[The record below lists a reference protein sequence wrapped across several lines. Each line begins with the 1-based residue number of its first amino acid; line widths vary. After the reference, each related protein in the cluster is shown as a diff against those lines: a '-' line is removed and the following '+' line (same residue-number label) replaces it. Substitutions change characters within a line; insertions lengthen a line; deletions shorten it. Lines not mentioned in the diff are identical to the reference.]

1 MEVPFSLMKNNK
13 ILCVAKYFEDLE
25 YFVEELKR
33 LNKSTINRTEF
44 KIVSQSEVIKEW
56 KRK

>member
-1 MEVPFSLMKNNK
+1 MLVSFALCKNSK
-13 ILCVAKYFEDLE
+13 ILGVAKYFEDLE

-33 LNKSTINRTEF
+33 LNPKTIDRRDF
-44 KIVSQSEVIKEW
+44 KIISGNEIIREW

>member
-1 MEVPFSLMKNNK
+1 MLVSFALCRNNK
-13 ILCVAKYFEDLE
+13 IIGVAKYFEDLE

-33 LNKSTINRTEF
+33 LNPKIIDRRDF
-44 KIVSQSEVIKEW
+44 KIISGSETIKEW

>member
-1 MEVPFSLMKNNK
+1 MLVPFALCKNNR
-13 ILCVAKYFEDLE
+13 ILMIAKYFEDLE

-33 LNKSTINRTEF
+33 LNPKTIDRREF
-44 KIVSQSEVIKEW
+44 KIVSVKEIIKEW

>member
-1 MEVPFSLMKNNK
+1 MLVPFALCRNNK
-13 ILCVAKYFEDLE
+13 IIGVSKYFEDLE

-33 LNKSTINRTEF
+33 LNPKTIDRRDF
-44 KIVSQSEVIKEW
+44 RIISGSETIKEW

>member
-1 MEVPFSLMKNNK
+1 MSFALCKNNK

-33 LNKSTINRTEF
+33 FNPNTIDRRDF
-44 KIVSQSEVIKEW
+44 KIISGDQIIREW

>member
-1 MEVPFSLMKNNK
+1 MLVSFALCKNNK
-13 ILCVAKYFEDLE
+13 ILGVARYFEDLE

-33 LNKSTINRTEF
+33 LNPKTIDRRDF
-44 KIVSQSEVIKEW
+44 KIISGNEIIREW

>member
-1 MEVPFSLMKNNK
+1 MLVSFALCKKGK
-13 ILCVAKYFEDLE
+13 ILGVAKYFEDLE

-33 LNKSTINRTEF
+33 LNPKTIDKRDF
-44 KIVSQSEVIKEW
+44 KIVSGTEIIKEW

>member
-1 MEVPFSLMKNNK
+1 MLVSFALCKNDK
-13 ILCVAKYFEDLE
+13 IIAIAKYSEDLE

-33 LNKSTINRTEF
+33 LNKKWVDRREF
-44 KIVSQSEVIKEW
+44 KIVDGSEVIKDW

>member
-1 MEVPFSLMKNNK
+1 MLVSFALCKNNK
-13 ILCVAKYFEDLE
+13 ILGVAKYFEDLE

-33 LNKSTINRTEF
+33 LNPKTIDRRDF
-44 KIVSQSEVIKEW
+44 KIISGNEIIREW

>member
-1 MEVPFSLMKNNK
+1 MLVSFALYKNEK
-13 ILCVAKYFEDLE
+13 MLGVAKYHEDLE

-33 LNKSTINRTEF
+33 LNPKWVDRREFTIRCGNEIF
-44 KIVSQSEVIKEW
+44 KNW

>member
-1 MEVPFSLMKNNK
+1 MLVSFALYKNEK
-13 ILCVAKYFEDLE
+13 ILGVAKYFEDLE

-33 LNKSTINRTEF
+33 LNPKTIDRRDF
-44 KIVSQSEVIKEW
+44 KIINGTEIIKEW